1 MVSEE
6 LIGADEQRRLLNLAR
21 RALEARVRGTTP
33 PAVETDADDPRRGA
47 FVSIFWRGELRG
59 CLGRLTSNLPIR
71 RIVFQLAQAVAD
83 SDPRFEKVVVS
94 ELNEIGFEISVLTRE
109 REVTS
114 VDEIE
119 VGRHGLIV
127 EHGTSRGL
135 LLPQVPIE
143 QEWDRDTFLAH
154 TCLKAGLDAGA
165 WRRGARIFIFEAQ
178 VFGEREHE
186 RARER
191 EREREREPR
200 T

>member
-1 MVSEE
+1 MVSEA

-94 ELNEIGFEISVLTRE
+94 ELHEIGLEISVLTRE

-127 EHGTSRGL
+127 EHGASRGL
-135 LLPQVPIE
+135 LLPQVPTE
-143 QEWDRDTFLAH
+143 QGWDRDTFLDQ

-178 VFGEREHE
+178 VFGERTHG
-186 RARER
+186 
-191 EREREREPR
+191 
-200 T
+200 

>member
-1 MVSEE
+1 MLNAQGSLPNDPE
-6 LIGADEQRRLLNLAR
+6 LIAVDEQRRLLDLAR
-21 RALEARVRGTTP
+21 RALEARVRGTAP

-94 ELNEIGFEISVLTRE
+94 ELNELGLEISVLTRQ

-114 VDEIE
+114 VGEIE

-143 QEWDRDTFLAH
+143 QGWDRDTFLDH

-178 VFGEREHE
+178 VFGERTHG
-186 RARER
+186 
-191 EREREREPR
+191 
-200 T
+200 